1 MYPRIT
7 QGLESFRVW
16 DFLVPTGGPT
26 RFAALFLSLYCPIGI
41 VTNLLLS
48 IRASMDCPC
57 IADAI

>member
-1 MYPRIT
+1 
-7 QGLESFRVW
+7 
-16 DFLVPTGGPT
+16 LVPTGGPT